1 MEIGNQAQALM
12 GVSGE
17 ERKPAHGF
25 SQIGGD
31 MGGNKVD
38 IVDAV
43 IGEGPF
49 PQLGFA
55 QQETQGSDTYCLG
68 PLLRSPRSASILPN
82 LVTYQGSNMGQQT
95 LSMPPKQVL
104 RV

>member
-17 ERKPAHGF
+17 ERMPPHGF

-31 MGGNKVD
+31 MAGNKVD

-43 IGEGPF
+43 IGEGP
-49 PQLGFA
+49 
-55 QQETQGSDTYCLG
+55 
-68 PLLRSPRSASILPN
+68 SP
-82 LVTYQGSNMGQQT
+82 
-95 LSMPPKQVL
+95 
-104 RV
+104 